1 MKKLFSAILI
11 VTIGLNLSACGEQK
25 YRTYK
30 KQRTPTAIK
39 IDKMDLSANNLALR
53 FNYRSYVE
61 KTLENIQCDI
71 KLDKDINIALDKTL
85 SIQLGA
91 FATEILSFN
100 KFNANFKQLQDQTS
114 FEYSLMCQVTYDQG
128 QETIQ
133 EDSVLHLAPGEKF
146 IYR

>member
-1 MKKLFSAILI
+1 MNKLVSVVII
-11 VTIGLNLSACGEQK
+11 TSMGLSACGSGHSSK
-25 YRTYK
+25 VYK

-39 IDKMDLSANNLALR
+39 IDKLNLASSILSLR

-61 KTLENIQCDI
+61 KTLKNIQCEI
-71 KLDKDINIALDKTL
+71 KIDKDIDMNIDKTL

-91 FATEILSFN
+91 FATEILSFDM
-100 KFNANFKQLQDQTS
+100 FDANFKLLKDQTS

>member
-1 MKKLFSAILI
+1 M
-11 VTIGLNLSACGEQK
+11 GLTACGENK
-25 YRTYK
+25 SRVYK

-39 IDKMDLSANNLALR
+39 IDKLDLTSKNLSLR

-71 KLDKDINIALDKTL
+71 SFNKDITVKLVKSV

-91 FATEILSFN
+91 FATEILYFDKINSQLT
-100 KFNANFKQLQDQTS
+100 QLQNHTS
-114 FEYSLMCQVTYDQG
+114 IDYSLMCQISYNQG
-128 QETIQ
+128 KEKIRQ
-133 EDSVLHLAPGEKF
+133 DSVLYLAPGEKF